1 MATTL
6 VDATDSILSQFRTT
20 WNGGAGALVGGPAP
34 EIVYEALEPDLKV
47 HPRESDNPWVRIVV
61 RHSDGN
67 KVSLAGDQGTGLYIR
82 LGMVWVQVF
91 CPAAGGTNWTLGQQL
106 AMLARD
112 AFEGKRA
119 GAVVFTKVAILD
131 RPRDGAWLTF
141 DVKANFYWHEV
152 R

>member
-6 VDATDSILSQFRTT
+6 VDATDAILSQFRTV
-20 WNGGAGALVGGPAP
+20 WNAGAGALVGGSAP

-47 HPRESDNPWVRIVV
+47 HPRDSSNPWVRIVI
-61 RHSDGN
+61 RHNDAP
-67 KVSLAGDQGTGLYIR
+67 KVSLTNAEGVAKYRRVGI
-82 LGMVWVQVF
+82 VWMQVF
-91 CPAAGGTNWTLGQQL
+91 CPAAGGQNWTLGQRL
-106 AMLARD
+106 AMLAQT

-119 GAVVFTKVAILD
+119 GSVVFTKVAIND

-141 DVKANFYWHEV
+141 DVKGNFYWEEV